1 MFEFLTSFMDVILH
15 LDKYLTVLV
24 DQYGTW
30 IYALLFLVIFCETG
44 FVFTPFLPGDSLLF
58 AVGALAAVGSM
69 NIFILYGLLVLAA
82 VLGDTVNYWIG
93 MYVGP
98 KIVERNI
105 PFLKK
110 EYLLR
115 TEKFYELHGNKTIM
129 LARFIPIIRTF
140 APFVAGIG
148 KMKYPRFLFYNIIG
162 GFAWIT
168 LFLWG
173 GFYFGN
179 IQFIQEN
186 FSLVILII
194 IILSFIPMILEFI
207 KHRKN
212 KTKSQ

>member
-15 LDKYLTVLV
+15 LDKYLTVIV
-24 DQYGTW
+24 DQYGLW
-30 IYALLFLVIFCETG
+30 IYALLFLIIFCETG
-44 FVFTPFLPGDSLLF
+44 FVFAPFLPGDSLLF
-58 AVGALAAVGSM
+58 AVGALASLRSM
-69 NIFILYGLLVLAA
+69 NIFMLYGLLVLAA

-98 KIVERNI
+98 KIFERNI

-110 EYLLR
+110 EYLIR
-115 TEKFYELHGNKTIM
+115 TEQFYEVHGNKTIM
-129 LARFIPIIRTF
+129 LARFIPVIRTF

-168 LFLWG
+168 FFLWG

-194 IILSFIPMILEFI
+194 IVLSFIPMVLEFM
-207 KHRKN
+207 KHRKR
-212 KTKSQ
+212 KIKFQ

>member
-1 MFEFLTSFMDVILH
+1 MDVILH

-98 KIVERNI
+98 KIFERNI
-105 PFLKK
+105 PLLKK

-194 IILSFIPMILEFI
+194 IVLSFIPMILEFI

>member
-1 MFEFLTSFMDVILH
+1 MIEFLTSFIDVILH
-15 LDKYLTVLV
+15 LDKYLTVIV
-24 DQYGTW
+24 DQYGAW

-44 FVFTPFLPGDSLLF
+44 VVFTPFLPGDSLLF
-58 AVGALAAVGSM
+58 AVGALASLGSM
-69 NIFILYGLLVLAA
+69 NIVLLYGLLVLAA

-98 KIVERNI
+98 KIFERNI

-115 TEKFYELHGNKTIM
+115 TEQFYEAHGNKTIM

-140 APFVAGIG
+140 APFVAGVG
-148 KMKYPRFLFYNIIG
+148 KMKYPRFLFYNIVG

-168 LFLWG
+168 LFLFG
-173 GFYFGN
+173 GFFFGN

-194 IILSFIPMILEFI
+194 IALSFIPVIVEFI
-207 KHRKN
+207 KHRKRN
-212 KTKSQ
+212 IKVQ

>member
-1 MFEFLTSFMDVILH
+1 MDVILH
-15 LDKYLTVLV
+15 LDKYLTVIV
-24 DQYGTW
+24 DQYGLW
-30 IYALLFLVIFCETG
+30 IYALLFLIIFCETG
-44 FVFTPFLPGDSLLF
+44 FVFAPFLPGDSLLF

-69 NIFILYGLLVLAA
+69 NIFMLYGLLVLAA

-98 KIVERNI
+98 KIFERNI

-110 EYLLR
+110 EYLIR
-115 TEKFYELHGNKTIM
+115 TEQFYEVHGNKTIM
-129 LARFIPIIRTF
+129 LARFIPVIRTF

-194 IILSFIPMILEFI
+194 IVLSFIPMALEFM
-207 KHRKN
+207 KHRKR
-212 KTKSQ
+212 KIKFQ